1 MYDMN
6 KSRCIVVV
14 VVLVC
19 VTDNMITSVA
29 DTDTSIPK
37 HIFANGHQRN
47 FGFAFLGPWILKII
61 KTSKNWAFP
70 SENVGKIAHCDWSE
84 MSIREASKK

>member
-1 MYDMN
+1 M
-6 KSRCIVVV
+6 VV

-29 DTDTSIPK
+29 DTDTSIPI

-47 FGFAFLGPWILKII
+47 FGFASFLDFLGPWILKII
-61 KTSKNWAFP
+61 NISKNWAFP
-70 SENVGKIAHCDWSE
+70 IENVGKIAHYDWSE
-84 MSIREASKK
+84 MSIREAFKK

>member
-1 MYDMN
+1 M
-6 KSRCIVVV
+6 VV

-37 HIFANGHQRN
+37 HIFANGRQRN
-47 FGFAFLGPWILKII
+47 FGPWILKII